1 MSDKEGQM
9 VRIMDRLIKRFWIWR
24 MRHNKEF
31 MDGVKRGLESY
42 HRGDVRPWAEVKKE
56 LGLK

>member
-1 MSDKEGQM
+1 M